1 MGFGRIAVM
10 PRQIAE
16 SVTRRTV
23 QVQGTSRLQK
33 TRSRKNATNQLTI
46 GLARRSGLPGRTSI
60 SRCCCDWRSLFSA
73 QKLHR
78 QAT

>member
-1 MGFGRIAVM
+1 MGVGRIAVV
-10 PRQIAE
+10 PRQIVE

-23 QVQGTSRLQK
+23 KVQGASRLQK
-33 TRSRKNATNQLTI
+33 ICIRKNAPNQPTI
-46 GLARRSGLPGRTSI
+46 GVAWRSGLPGRPSI
-60 SRCCCDWRSLFSA
+60 SRCYCAWRSLFSA